1 MQRLATTIAVAL
13 ALGLG
18 AVATGC
24 GEDDPVAEPTG
35 VPQTLQECRD
45 QWSEVGES
53 VLGLDEDPDPSA
65 LASRWNSITA
75 TVVLYENTES
85 AANCQANIEAQITAI
100 DLLREFMAKLRPYDM
115 EYQLGQV
122 AAAVD
127 LYLNDELPAPTKDAS
142 GKTVP
147 PPSKKVLRLAAA
159 DLTEKAAA
167 ANAEL
172 RPSWTQLA
180 TVELTDEDAVKDAL
194 ADLDALAQASP
205 SWTACQEALQVIVAA
220 IAAQEGGVPAP
231 SATP

>member
-1 MQRLATTIAVAL
+1 MQRLATGIAVAL
-13 ALGLG
+13 ALTLG
-18 AVATGC
+18 VVVTGC
-24 GEDDPVAEPTG
+24 GADEPADEPTG

-45 QWSEVGES
+45 QWHEVGES
-53 VLGLDEDPDPSA
+53 VIGLDEDPNPSA

-85 AANCQANIEAQITAI
+85 AENCQANIEAQITAI

-127 LYLNDELPAPTKDAS
+127 LYLNDALPPPTKDAN
-142 GKTVP
+142 GKTVQ
-147 PPSKKVLRLAAA
+147 PPSKKALRSAAA
-159 DLTEKAAA
+159 VLTEYSAP

-180 TVELTDEDAVKDAL
+180 TVELTDEDAVKDTL
-194 ADLDALAQASP
+194 ADLDVLAQASP
-205 SWTACQEALQVIVAA
+205 NWTACQEALQVIVAA
-220 IAAQEGGVPAP
+220 IAAQEGGAPAP
-231 SATP
+231 TP